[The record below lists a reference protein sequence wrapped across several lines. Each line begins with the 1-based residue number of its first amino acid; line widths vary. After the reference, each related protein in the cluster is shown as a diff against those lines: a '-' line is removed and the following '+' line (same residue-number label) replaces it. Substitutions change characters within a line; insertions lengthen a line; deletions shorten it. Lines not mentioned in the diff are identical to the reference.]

1 MISRKHY
8 SEEFKRKIGFELAAG
23 VTSAGELSKREGIS
37 ATTLY
42 KWRDA
47 AMNTQITPDEKELI
61 EMRKRLKE
69 LEETV
74 SEQALTIHILKKTQ
88 KIMEQLKRQ
97 ERSSGSISPRT
108 LESEKAA
115 KR

>member
-1 MISRKHY
+1 MINRTQY
-8 SEEFKRKIGFELAAG
+8 TEEFKRKIGLELASGITA
-23 VTSAGELSKREGIS
+23 AGEISKREGIS
-37 ATTLY
+37 TTTLY
-42 KWRDA
+42 KWRDMA
-47 AMNTQITPDEKELI
+47 QGVTVTPDEKEII

-74 SEQALTIHILKKTQ
+74 SEQALQIHILKKTQ

-97 ERSSGSISPRT
+97 ERSSGSISPHT
-108 LESEKAA
+108 LGSEKAA

>member
-1 MISRKHY
+1 MIKRTKY
-8 SEEFKRKIGFELAAG
+8 TEDYKRKIGFELAAG
-23 VTSAGELSKREGIS
+23 LASAGELSKREGIS

-47 AMNTQITPDEKELI
+47 AMNSQVTPDEKELM
-61 EMRKRLKE
+61 EMRKRLKD

-74 SEQALTIHILKKTQ
+74 SEQALMIHILKKTQ

-97 ERSSGSISPRT
+97 ERSSGSISPHT
-108 LESEKAA
+108 LDSKKVA
-115 KR
+115 RR

>member
-1 MISRKHY
+1 MITRNHY
-8 SEEFKRKIGFELAAG
+8 TEEFKRKLGLELAAG
-23 VTSAGELSKREGIS
+23 ITTAGEMSKREGIS

-42 KWRDA
+42 KWRDMA
-47 AMNTQITPDEKELI
+47 QGISVTPDEKEVI
-61 EMRKRLKE
+61 EMRKRIKD

-88 KIMEQLKRQ
+88 KIMEQLKKR
-97 ERSSGSISPRT
+97 ERSSGSISPLI
-108 LESEKAA
+108 LESKKVV

>member
-1 MISRKHY
+1 MITRRNY
-8 SEEFKRKIGFELAAG
+8 SEEYKRELGLELAAG
-23 VTSAGELSKREGIS
+23 ITSAGEMSKREGIS

-42 KWRDA
+42 KWRGMVEGVTLDGE
-47 AMNTQITPDEKELI
+47 EKEII
-61 EMRKRLKE
+61 EMRKRIKE

-88 KIMEQLKRQ
+88 KIMEQLKKQ
-97 ERSSGSISPRT
+97 ERSSGSISPHT
-108 LESEKAA
+108 LESKKVV

>member
-1 MISRKHY
+1 MIKRTRFTEDY
-8 SEEFKRKIGFELAAG
+8 KRKIGFELASG
-23 VTSAGELSKREGIS
+23 LTSAGVISKREGIS

-47 AMNTQITPDEKELI
+47 AMNMQITPDEKEII

-74 SEQALTIHILKKTQ
+74 SDQALTIHILKKTQ

-97 ERSSGSISPRT
+97 ERLSGSISPLS
-108 LESEKAA
+108 LESKKAA
-115 KR
+115 KQ

>member
-1 MISRKHY
+1 MIKRTQY
-8 SEEFKRKIGFELAAG
+8 TEEFKRKIGLELASG
-23 VTSAGELSKREGIS
+23 ITSAGEISKREGIS

-42 KWRDA
+42 KWRDIA
-47 AMNTQITPDEKELI
+47 QGITVTPDEKEII

-74 SEQALTIHILKKTQ
+74 SEQALQIHILKKTQ

-97 ERSSGSISPRT
+97 ERSSGSISPHT
-108 LESEKAA
+108 LGSEKAA

>member
-1 MISRKHY
+1 MIKRTRY
-8 SEEFKRKIGFELAAG
+8 SEDYKRKIGFELAAG
-23 VTSAGELSKREGIS
+23 LTSAGEISKREGIS

-47 AMNTQITPDEKELI
+47 AMYSQVTPDEKELM
-61 EMRKRLKE
+61 EMRKRLKD

-97 ERSSGSISPRT
+97 ERSSGSISPLT
-108 LESEKAA
+108 LDSKKAA

>member
-1 MISRKHY
+1 MIRRKHY
-8 SEEFKRKIGFELAAG
+8 SEEFKRKIGFELVAG
-23 VTSAGELSKREGIS
+23 VTSAGEISKREGIS

-74 SEQALTIHILKKTQ
+74 SEQALTIHLLKKTQ
-88 KIMEQLKRQ
+88 KIMKQLKRQ
-97 ERSSGSISPRT
+97 ERSSGSISPQT
-108 LESEKAA
+108 LESKKAV
-115 KR
+115 KQ